1 MRPNGNVDIS
11 VFIDDVFPNFVII
24 EDGVSIA
31 GQNFILTHVKALRYH
46 KDVTQSYVAPVV
58 IQRNAWVTIGVII
71 LPGVTIGEGAIVAA
85 GAVVTED
92 VTPYTMVGGVPAK
105 VIKKL
110 DLSDNLSSGREQP

>member
-1 MRPNGNVDIS
+1 MKIGKNVHIGPL
-11 VFIDDVFPNFVII
+11 VWIDDIFPNFVII

-31 GQNFILTHVKALRYH
+31 GQNFILTHVKPLKYH
-46 KDVTQSYVAPVV
+46 MNFTQAYVAPVT
-58 IQRNAWVTIGVII
+58 IRENAWVTIGVTI

-92 VTPYTMVGGVPAK
+92 IPPHTMAAGTPAK

-110 DLSDNLSSGREQP
+110 NSDTTT